1 MVQLREARQPVP
13 GGLDGDE
20 LRDERILRQVDAV
33 GGRALAGELA
43 HLTWL
48 GEECLAPLWL
58 ALTHMFNHQTHHRG
72 QAHTLLTQS
81 YVEAPDLDLIC
92 FVREAWTAAEPA
104 GQPTWSHFRQPA
116 SASTA
121 SSAALAFSR

>member
-1 MVQLREARQPVP
+1 MVPV
-13 GGLDGDE
+13 
-20 LRDERILRQVDAV
+20 RRIYSPHNLQTLFSNAIPLSGASKKDMVRPLGMMAV
-33 GGRALAGELA
+33 
-43 HLTWL
+43 HV
-48 GEECLAPLWL
+48 
-58 ALTHMFNHQTHHRG
+58 FNHQTHHRG